1 MGWLGVN
8 TIRALSEKV
17 GRLLPCLSRTAP
29 CAVLAGAQRRIESAL
44 SAERVE
50 RPCLSQTMPHATIGP
65 PSGPRLR
72 QPYRAPKNAPVV
84 AYHCGHIVRKPTPN
98 TRTPPAQTKQNFE
111 DHWNERKWDR
121 GRGLELAQRL
131 DWPAES
137 WGAPQLATDAPGAA
151 MARAPY
157 SDAMRRLAPDR
168 EAGPLAPRL
177 GQSCG
182 SCGLPYAEAD
192 PCAESCNPILQQ
204 AADAGRL
211 RPHRLRVGGARLLGP
226 TL

>member
-1 MGWLGVN
+1 M
-8 TIRALSEKV
+8 TPPSRCV
-17 GRLLPCLSRTAP
+17 GGP
-29 CAVLAGAQRRIESAL
+29 QRRIESGL
-44 SAERVE
+44 SAERVQ

-137 WGAPQLATDAPGAA
+137 WGAPQLATLPGAVTLGSGRA
-151 MARAPY
+151 LLWSNCCAAQSPMRGQDVEPASTEAADCKAFHPRLHLQVPRVAAARA
-157 SDAMRRLAPDR
+157 DALPTRALLRARRR
-168 EAGPLAPRL
+168 
-177 GQSCG
+177 
-182 SCGLPYAEAD
+182 
-192 PCAESCNPILQQ
+192 
-204 AADAGRL
+204 
-211 RPHRLRVGGARLLGP
+211 
-226 TL
+226 

>member
-1 MGWLGVN
+1 M
-8 TIRALSEKV
+8 V
-17 GRLLPCLSRTAP
+17 GCFPPIAREGLVSRRQSASLP
-29 CAVLAGAQRRIESAL
+29 
-44 SAERVE
+44 RVE

-137 WGAPQLATDAPGAA
+137 WGAPQLATDAPRAA

-157 SDAMRRLAPDR
+157 SDAMRRSAPDR

-182 SCGLPYAEAD
+182 SAACHMERPTHVLKAATLSYSRLQMPAVYDHTVCAWEVRGYWD
-192 PCAESCNPILQQ
+192 PPS
-204 AADAGRL
+204 
-211 RPHRLRVGGARLLGP
+211 RPDRC
-226 TL
+226 